1 MVNVIVQ
8 STPITVTVQDQTP
21 ITLSISSAQGPAGL
35 PGTNGT
41 NGVGVPAGGTTG
53 QVLAKIDDTDY
64 NTYWKTGGGSSA
76 AIDVTFTPGALVSST
91 NVQAAIEEVAGNTI
105 PPILKEIYGNTA
117 STGWSGT
124 IGITI
129 ANTTHFNVSAA
140 NGFII
145 YNTGV
150 NAAAPIINKVFYLG
164 SNNVIVNNIAT
175 QDITYLMVDVSG
187 VLYQQG
193 TYPSPSER
201 RDNLFIGRVVHPDRV
216 TILAVINSPDLETS
230 PVSQLRDMFIP
241 MQLINNGIAP
251 YADGANLSFN
261 ILGGKLTGLGIN
273 GHVDIKNPNQI
284 TLAGKVPAS
293 FFYRTQTGGNTGL
306 VSVINPGFYDNAG
319 TITAIPTSGDGGANR
334 STNVRVYQFANG
346 NVVCQYG
353 QQYYTS
359 LANAIAGIPS
369 ESFVRFS
376 NVSSN
381 AVLIGIISVRRAA
394 TVLNSATSAI
404 FTNASMFGEVNTST
418 NGISTTTLQQAYD
431 NSATPE
437 ILTNA
442 ALGALSVKSGTVDT
456 DMVIEAVNGA
466 GVVTAAITGAGV
478 ITGASLSTSGNIN
491 VATGALFTKNGV
503 PIIDTTNTLA
513 GNSDLYT
520 ASQKAVKYYIDTR
533 DAQNVKLTGD
543 QTAVGIKTFSS
554 SPIVPTPTNINDAVN
569 KTYTDNLDGANVKLI
584 TDQTIAGIKTFSSS
598 PIVPTPTTATQAAN
612 KSYADSLL
620 VGTFWDNIAIATT
633 ASVNLASGLVNGTV
647 IDTYT
652 LVTGNRVLVK
662 NQATASQNGVYVVPV
677 SGAASR
683 ATDADTAAEVNNRKA
698 IPLFGTQANRFY
710 FTTSTV
716 VTLGTDAVSFAQ
728 LASSTYV
735 AGLNI
740 DVTGSTISTIASPA
754 FTSGYYGAG
763 SKNANA
769 ILDVDSTTAAFMPPR
784 MTSAQMTAIAV
795 PTAGMVIY
803 NSSQGL
809 LYVYNGS
816 TWSPASSSS
825 SATILAQ
832 SSATYNAAQT
842 IGDIVIL
849 CDCTANAITINL
861 PTAVG
866 NSAKFTIKKVAG
878 TYGITID
885 ANGAE
890 TIDGF
895 LTYPVSTINQSETII
910 SNSANW
916 FAL

>member
-1 MVNVIVQ
+1 MVNVTVQ
-8 STPITVTVQDQTP
+8 STPITITVQDQLP
-21 ITLSISSAQGPAGL
+21 ITLSISSAQGPAG
-35 PGTNGT
+35 
-41 NGVGVPAGGTTG
+41 VGVPAGGTAE
-53 QVLAKIDDTDY
+53 QVLAKVDSTDY
-64 NTYWKTGGGSSA
+64 NTYWKTGGGGGSSA
-76 AIDVTFTPGALVSST
+76 AIDVTFTPGPLVSST

-129 ANTTHFNVSAA
+129 ADTIHFNVSAA

-145 YNTGV
+145 YNTGIDAESPV
-150 NAAAPIINKVFYLG
+150 INKIIYLG
-164 SNNVIVNNIAT
+164 DTNVLVTNIAT
-175 QDITYLMVDVSG
+175 HDITYLLVNVSG
-187 VLYQQG
+187 LLYQQS
-193 TYPSPSER
+193 TSPTPSER
-201 RDNLFIGRVVHPDRV
+201 RDNLFIGRIVHPNRS
-216 TILAVINSPDLETS
+216 TILAVINSPDFETS
-230 PVSQLRDMFIP
+230 PVSQLRDMFTP

-251 YADGANLSFN
+251 YADGDNLSFN

-273 GHVDIKNPNQI
+273 GNVDIKNPNQI

-293 FFYRTQTGGNTGL
+293 FFYRTQTGGNTGI
-306 VSVINPGFYDNAG
+306 VSAITPGFYDNAG

-353 QQYYTS
+353 QRYYSS

-369 ESFVRFS
+369 ETFVRFS
-376 NVSSN
+376 NVAAN
-381 AVLIGIISVRRAA
+381 AVLIGVISVRRAA
-394 TVLNSATSAI
+394 TVLNNTASAI

-456 DMVIEAVNGA
+456 DTVIEAVNGA
-466 GVVTAAITGAGV
+466 GVAMAAITADGV
-478 ITGASLSTSGNIN
+478 ITGALVSTTGNVN
-491 VATGALFTKNGV
+491 VATGGLFTKNGV

-513 GNSDLYT
+513 GDSDLYT
-520 ASQKAVKYYIDTR
+520 ASQKAVKYYIDTK
-533 DAQNVKLTGD
+533 DTQNVKLTGD
-543 QTAVGIKTFSS
+543 QTAAGIKTFSS

-569 KTYTDNLDGANVKLI
+569 KTYTDSLDGANVKLT
-584 TDQTIAGIKTFSSS
+584 TDQSIAGIKTFSSS
-598 PIVPTPTTATQAAN
+598 PIVPTPTIATQAAN

-620 VGTFWDNIAIATT
+620 VGTFWDNVAVATT
-633 ASVNLASGLVNGTV
+633 ASVNLASGLTNGTV

-662 NQATASQNGVYVVPV
+662 NQVTASQNGVYVVPA

-698 IPLFGTQANRFY
+698 IPLFGSQANRFY

-716 VTLGTDAVSFAQ
+716 VNLGTDAISFAQ
-728 LASSTYV
+728 LASSTYTS
-735 AGLNI
+735 GTNI
-740 DVTGSTISTIASPA
+740 DVTGSTISTIASPV
-754 FTSGYYGAG
+754 FTSGYFGSG

-769 ILDVDSTTAAFMPPR
+769 ILDIDSTIAAFMPPR
-784 MTSAQMTAIAV
+784 MTSAQMVAIPV

-825 SATILAQ
+825 SATIVPQ
-832 SSATYNAAQT
+832 SSAIYNAVQT

-849 CDCTANAITINL
+849 CDCTSNAITINL

-866 NSAKFTIKKVAG
+866 NSAKFTVKKIAG
-878 TYGITID
+878 NYGVTID
-885 ANGAE
+885 ANGTE